1 MRFKC
6 TVNMCV
12 LFEQSVLSQSEKG
25 EVQVYSQHV
34 CIV

>member
-6 TVNMCV
+6 TVNMFV
-12 LFEQSVLSQSEKG
+12 LFEQSVLSQRERG